1 MKNISK
7 SVRLS
12 QKVFDYI
19 DAYEG
24 DGFNQKF
31 ENIILFS
38 MDQEEVKR
46 KRLEE
51 LDNLI
56 DLRSKELSVINNN
69 LYKARSESRIFLSIL
84 QELERVKL

>member
-19 DAYEG
+19 NGYEG

-31 ENIILFS
+31 ENIILFA
-38 MDQEEVKR
+38 MDQEDVKR

-56 DLRSKELSVINNN
+56 DVRSKELSVINTN

-84 QELERVKL
+84 RELESLKL

>member
-12 QKVFDYI
+12 QKVFNYI
-19 DAYEG
+19 NAFDG

-31 ENIILFS
+31 ENIILFA
-38 MDQEEVKR
+38 MEQEDVKR

-51 LDNLI
+51 LDKLI
-56 DLRSKELSVINNN
+56 DLRNKELSAINTN

-84 QELERVKL
+84 QELERLKL

>member
-12 QKVFDYI
+12 KKVFDYI
-19 DAYEG
+19 DSFDG

-38 MDQEEVKR
+38 MEHEKA
-46 KRLEE
+46 KMKHLEE
-51 LDNLI
+51 LDHLISLRIEELNTINSNL
-56 DLRSKELSVINNN
+56 S
-69 LYKARSESRIFLSIL
+69 KARSEGRKFLNIL
-84 QELERVKL
+84 RELNGLRL

>member
-19 DAYEG
+19 NDYEG

-31 ENIILFS
+31 ENIILFV
-38 MDQEEVKR
+38 MEQEDVKR

-56 DLRSKELSVINNN
+56 DVRSKELSVINTN
-69 LYKARSESRIFLSIL
+69 LHKARSECRIFLSIL
-84 QELERVKL
+84 RELERVKL